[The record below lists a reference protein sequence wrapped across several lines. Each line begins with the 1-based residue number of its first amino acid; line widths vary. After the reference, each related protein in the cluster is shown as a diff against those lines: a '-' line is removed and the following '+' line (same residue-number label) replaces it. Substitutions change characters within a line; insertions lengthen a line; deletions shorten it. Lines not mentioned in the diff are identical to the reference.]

1 MEPTPQSPRAPY
13 LALSILLLLALAAAL
28 PATASSHREAPALLD
43 MPEVDGAD
51 FYMFRSYET
60 GRSGFVTLI
69 ADYNP
74 MQDPFGGPNY
84 FPLREDA
91 FYDIRVDTN
100 GDAVEDLTFRFRF
113 NNSLP
118 VVVPGDPGLGVPVP
132 FPTGMFV
139 PVGISAVA
147 PFGPGTLPP
156 PPGGALNWI
165 RSYTVRLIRGPLS
178 NPTSV
183 TFLRDTR
190 NGGARFLMP
199 FDNIGMKTIPQYDA
213 YAAGFIAPVDIP
225 GCGAGRLFVGQR
237 KDPF

>member
-1 MEPTPQSPRAPY
+1 MKMERR
-13 LALSILLLLALAAAL
+13 LALILALVLLAVPAPPPAA
-28 PATASSHREAPALLD
+28 ASSHREAPALLN

-51 FYMFRSYET
+51 FYMFRSYEA

-84 FPLREDA
+84 FPLRDDA
-91 FYDIRVDTN
+91 CYDIRVDSD

-113 NNSLP
+113 SNALP
-118 VVVPGDPGLGVPVP
+118 VIMPGDPGLGVPVP
-132 FPTGMFV
+132 LPNGTFV

-147 PFGPGTLPP
+147 PFGPGAPPP

-165 RSYTVRLIRGPLS
+165 RSYTVRLVRGPLDH
-178 NPTSV
+178 PASV
-183 TFLRDTR
+183 GFLRDSR
-190 NGGARFLMP
+190 NGGTRFSMP

-213 YAAGFIAPVDIP
+213 YAAGFIAPVDI
-225 GCGAGRLFVGQR
+225 
-237 KDPF
+237 

>member
-1 MEPTPQSPRAPY
+1 MKMERRLACI
-13 LALSILLLLALAAAL
+13 LALVLLALAAAL
-28 PATASSHREAPALLD
+28 PAAASSHREAPALLD

-51 FYMFRSYET
+51 FYMFRSYEA

-84 FPLREDA
+84 FPLRDDA
-91 FYDIRVDTN
+91 FYDIRVDSD

-113 NNSLP
+113 SNALI
-118 VVVPGDPGLGVPVP
+118 GLGVPVP
-132 FPTGMFV
+132 YPNGTFV

-147 PFGPGTLPP
+147 PFGPGTPPP
-156 PPGGALNWI
+156 PPGGALNWS
-165 RSYTVRLIRGPLS
+165 RTYTVRLIRGPLS
-178 NPTSV
+178 HPASV
-183 TFLRDTR
+183 TFLSDSR
-190 NGGARFLMP
+190 NGSTRFAMP

-213 YAAGFIAPVDIP
+213 YAAGFIAPVDLP

-237 KDPF
+237 K